1 MEKKE
6 AIVILW
12 QNGDEKIADIYD
24 TNADVS
30 AALNTLIDG
39 FEYPDHSHKTIQTVL
54 LSYFLKN
61 GCEYRKEMDLGKT
74 LCHHALAHH
83 ANEKN
88 IDLMP
93 YFYNHANCNWG
104 ILTDDDQISNFV
116 ALATKEG
123 RLLSKYKLD
132 DGQDIYLITDFE
144 CEEQPRLTTA
154 LFTHDY

>member
-1 MEKKE
+1 
-6 AIVILW
+6 
-12 QNGDEKIADIYD
+12 
-24 TNADVS
+24 
-30 AALNTLIDG
+30 
-39 FEYPDHSHKTIQTVL
+39 
-54 LSYFLKN
+54 
-61 GCEYRKEMDLGKT
+61 
-74 LCHHALAHH
+74 
-83 ANEKN
+83 
-88 IDLMP
+88 MP

>member
-61 GCEYRKEMDLGKT
+61 GSEYRKEMDLGKT

-93 YFYNHANCNWG
+93 YF
-104 ILTDDDQISNFV
+104 TTMQIAIGAS
-116 ALATKEG
+116 
-123 RLLSKYKLD
+123 S
-132 DGQDIYLITDFE
+132 
-144 CEEQPRLTTA
+144 LTTTKFQTLS
-154 LFTHDY
+154 LFNQRGPAFEQIQVR